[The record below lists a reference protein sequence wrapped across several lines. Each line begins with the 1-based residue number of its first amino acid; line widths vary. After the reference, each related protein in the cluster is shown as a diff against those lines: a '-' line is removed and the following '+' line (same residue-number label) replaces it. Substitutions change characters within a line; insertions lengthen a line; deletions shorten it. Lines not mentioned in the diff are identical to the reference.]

1 MTNTMLDKNGTI
13 TKKFLQSIQY
23 NIFNHNKIKYSS
35 DHINGYTIQ
44 LVRRPFKRL
53 SSVLDSTQMHY
64 VYLSSLPAS
73 TYSDL
78 KSALRIL
85 QLKDGSMPVFP
96 ALIFS
101 NDTFTNDNPDFEFQ
115 WATEMHK
122 QHLAKKQRQIIN
134 NFYHK
139 YDTNPFWQV
148 IHALTLTGIMPVQKS
163 DPGAML
169 KQESEFNSVELQ
181 QGNFTVLN
189 WSDLL
194 TIWHKEFD
202 TILTKYPELK
212 IRNDDDLEDNYIRY
226 YILRYLSIARP
237 DLFDLSYSLN
247 KESETDILSSISG
260 YFNSVKF
267 ITDCQLLMHSPQD
280 NEDKFDVQRIPL
292 YCLFKYQVN
301 DKLTWDSNVDLFSFY
316 RIYASVDNIN
326 AKSSEQFS
334 ETSIEDIALYSEF
347 KSGKKIQTETLID
360 LNQNQKFNNTKSLL
374 YKMIANDYMPVFQQG
389 LRGYTLNVLYSVLMN
404 SLVWHLFTLANIN
417 YSKQNIKTKY
427 NVANWIVNWL
437 RQHNVTD
444 KLHFKNIYT
453 AYDSELAFMQK
464 MLPDFKSEMKDLGV
478 KTQYNKDG
486 YTKAEL
492 KFLKK
497 FPDKVKS
504 EIKSEIMRGNP
515 DFNFNEIS
523 GDLQYDIEQVIKD
536 MQEFESDYKSG
547 KGE

>member
-1 MTNTMLDKNGTI
+1 MLDKDGTI

-23 NIFNHNKIKYSS
+23 NIFNHSKIKYNSNYI
-35 DHINGYTIQ
+35 DGYTIQ
-44 LVRRPFKRL
+44 LARRPFKKL
-53 SSVLDSTQMHY
+53 SSVLDSTQMRY
-64 VYLSSLPAS
+64 AYLSSLPAS

-78 KSALRIL
+78 KSALKIL

-122 QHLAKKQRQIIN
+122 QHLAKKQHQIIN

-148 IHALTLTGIMPVQKS
+148 IHALTGIMPVQKS

-194 TIWHKEFD
+194 TIWHEEFD

-247 KESETDILSSISG
+247 KKSETDILSSISD
-260 YFNSVKF
+260 YFNSIKF

-301 DKLTWDSNVDLFSFY
+301 ESLTWDSSFDLFSFY
-316 RIYASVDNIN
+316 KIYASADNIN
-326 AKSSEQFS
+326 VKSSDQFS
-334 ETSIEDIALYSEF
+334 ETSIKDIALYSEF
-347 KSGKKIQTETLID
+347 KSDKKIQTETLID

-374 YKMIANDYMPVFQQG
+374 HKMITNDYMPVYQKG
-389 LRGYTLNVLYSVLMN
+389 IRDYTLTVLYSVLIS
-404 SLVWHLFTLANIN
+404 SLVWHLFVLANIN
-417 YSKQNIKTKY
+417 YSKQTTKTKY
-427 NVANWIVNWL
+427 NVTNWIINWL
-437 RQHNVTD
+437 RQRNMTD

-453 AYDSELAFMQK
+453 AYNSELVFMQK

-478 KTQYNKDG
+478 ETQYNKDG

-523 GDLQYDIEQVIKD
+523 GDLQYDMEKVIKD
-536 MQEFESDYKSG
+536 MQKQKFESDHKSDYI
-547 KGE
+547 K